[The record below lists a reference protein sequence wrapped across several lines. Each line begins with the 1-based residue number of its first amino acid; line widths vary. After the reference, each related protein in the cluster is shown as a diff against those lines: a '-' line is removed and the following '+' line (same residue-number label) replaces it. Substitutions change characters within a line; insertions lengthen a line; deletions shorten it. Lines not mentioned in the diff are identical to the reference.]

1 MGYVG
6 VVLRSHRDILDNT
19 SMERAREIEAHYFRQ
34 RREYDAV
41 SACCGVG
48 VLAERLN
55 KVLAKSIRDGLPSVR
70 QALEKALEKKKRE
83 SRVYG
88 EVCHLRVLA
97 TIDGVLGRDRK
108 RRLSSPSSLCRS
120 SVPPLSPLPHS
131 TPPSLHPSLTPPLP
145 HSDPPSLRPA
155 LTPPLPHSVALV
167 PHLNRRRPRA

>member
-1 MGYVG
+1 
-6 VVLRSHRDILDNT
+6 
-19 SMERAREIEAHYFRQ
+19 MERARESEAQYFRQ

-41 SACCGVG
+41 SVCCGVG

-83 SRVYG
+83 SRAYG

-108 RRLSSPSSLCRS
+108 TRLSSPSSLWRS
-120 SVPPLSPLPHS
+120 PMPPFSLR
-131 TPPSLHPSLTPPLP
+131 PSLSLSLRPSLSLSLTPSCSSPTSRTGAARGHESRRAP
-145 HSDPPSLRPA
+145 I
-155 LTPPLPHSVALV
+155 V
-167 PHLNRRRPRA
+167 HLGFVRQRIRRLS